1 MLPFW
6 DTGSIG
12 KYKYN
17 IVLQITIVICNILS
31 PFYLIIINYIPYI
44 WNVCQSST
52 LETMLYFSEYLLV
65 LPRLIIV
72 CCEVWFYIYSPGL
85 ISNQYMYSIS
95 SFIWQYRLLVYI
107 KYIIS
112 EFWHSGI
119 FIYKYHIVSY
129 LGRAC
134 LDNNVVLSPNFFYC
148 TRIARAFGVCK
159 HSKKFVYLYVVL
171 YNYMY
176 CAPSFEL
183 LHNIYHVWEIGG
195 LFNWLII

>member
-6 DTGSIG
+6 DTASIV

-17 IVLQITIVICNILS
+17 LVLQITIVTCNILS
-31 PFYLIIINYIPYI
+31 SIYLIIINYIPYI
-44 WNVCQSST
+44 WNVCQWPVIYFGNYVIFFGILIGFTST
-52 LETMLYFSEYLLV
+52 YYCLL
-65 LPRLIIV
+65 
-72 CCEVWFYIYSPGL
+72 WFYIYSPGL

-159 HSKKFVYLYVVL
+159 HSKKNCILVCSIV
-171 YNYMY
+171 
-176 CAPSFEL
+176 
-183 LHNIYHVWEIGG
+183 
-195 LFNWLII
+195 